1 MILYPLIFLYGFTVS
16 SMGFACLSAI
26 PLMPIGDL
34 IVISFT
40 SPVFS
45 VFLDRIVL
53 KRPLTRLGI
62 SLCFLVVVGDVFV
75 VQPQFLFGDKDST
88 EEEGEKHGKFYFLGV
103 ALCVY
108 AALAGAIANVAIAQ
122 CNKMTVST
130 NQLML
135 VSGTFSVALSLVAT
149 SLIDNRLIFY
159 PQTLPLKAALLL
171 PFSALV
177 TMVAFWTITLA
188 VSLTRHPTL
197 ISMLRS
203 TEILIS
209 LVTESIW
216 WNHLPGLLSLF
227 GSLLV
232 AICVFSMA
240 AHDKLNSGLSNL
252 FRFCRKTEKAD
263 REVTRL

>member
-1 MILYPLIFLYGFTVS
+1 
-16 SMGFACLSAI
+16 MGFACLSAI

-34 IVISFT
+34 IVICFT

-45 VFLDRIVL
+45 VFLERIVV
-53 KRPLTRLGI
+53 KRPLTLLAI
-62 SLCFLVVVGDVFV
+62 SLCFLVVVGDVLV

-88 EEEGEKHGKFYFLGV
+88 DYKEDGEKRGEFYFLGV
-103 ALCVY
+103 ALCFY
-108 AALAGAIANVAIAQ
+108 AALCGAINNVSIAQ
-122 CNKMTVST
+122 CTKMNVST

-135 VSGTFSVALSLVAT
+135 VSGTFSVALSLVAI
-149 SLIDNRLIFY
+149 SFMDNRLIFS
-159 PQTLPLKAALLL
+159 PQTLPLKAASLL
-171 PFSALV
+171 PFSAIL
-177 TMVAFWTITLA
+177 TIVAFWTITLA

-240 AHDKLNSGLSNL
+240 AHDKLNSGLSTL
-252 FRFCRKTEKAD
+252 FGFCRKTEKSD